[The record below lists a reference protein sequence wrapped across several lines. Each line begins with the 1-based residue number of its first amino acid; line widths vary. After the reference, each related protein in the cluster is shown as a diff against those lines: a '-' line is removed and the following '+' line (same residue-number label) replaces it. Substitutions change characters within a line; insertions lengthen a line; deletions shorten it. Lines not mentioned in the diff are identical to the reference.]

1 MIFAREAEALLA
13 AQPDCQTVNPSTKM
27 ADCEPGCKHE
37 RLQVKRAKAYALLG
51 IEAQLDDIAAS
62 LTVIARH
69 Q

>member
-1 MIFAREAEALLA
+1 VIFARKAEDLLA
-13 AQPDCQTVNPSTKM
+13 AQPGCQTVNPSTKM
-27 ADCEPGCKHE
+27 ADCDPGCVHE
-37 RLQVKRAKAYALLG
+37 QLQVKRARAYALLG